1 MCMKIWLIRKI
12 DEIELELKYMK
23 ALLIMLQQ
31 VEQATD
37 YSDSDS
43 DSDDEED
50 IRWSDNIH
58 AICVKCKGHMYYDS
72 RRHKLGDPHYCEEC
86 KKSKERDSD
95 DSIRTDDVKAIT
107 DSDDE
112 TEEETL
118 LREALEKIIEFKNK
132 NKNI

>member
-1 MCMKIWLIRKI
+1 MALKFWLIRKI
-12 DEIELELKYMK
+12 DEIELELKYMR
-23 ALLIMLQQ
+23 ALLIMLEQ
-31 VEQATD
+31 VEKATD

-43 DSDDEED
+43 D
-50 IRWSDNIH
+50 N
-58 AICVKCKGHMYYDS
+58 DS
-72 RRHKLGDPHYCEEC
+72 L
-86 KKSKERDSD
+86 
-95 DSIRTDDVKAIT
+95 RTDDIKAIA

>member
-1 MCMKIWLIRKI
+1 MIYMALKIWLIRKI
-12 DEIELELKYMK
+12 DEIELELKYMR
-23 ALLIMLQQ
+23 ALLIMLEK
-31 VEQATD
+31 VEKATD

-43 DSDDEED
+43 D
-50 IRWSDNIH
+50 N
-58 AICVKCKGHMYYDS
+58 DS
-72 RRHKLGDPHYCEEC
+72 L
-86 KKSKERDSD
+86 
-95 DSIRTDDVKAIT
+95 RTDDIKAIT

>member
-1 MCMKIWLIRKI
+1 MKIWLIRKI
-12 DEIELELKYMK
+12 DDIELELKYMR
-23 ALLIMLQQ
+23 ALLIMLEK
-31 VEQATD
+31 VEKATD

-43 DSDDEED
+43 D
-50 IRWSDNIH
+50 N
-58 AICVKCKGHMYYDS
+58 DS
-72 RRHKLGDPHYCEEC
+72 L
-86 KKSKERDSD
+86 
-95 DSIRTDDVKAIT
+95 RTDDIKAIT

>member
-12 DEIELELKYMK
+12 DKIELELKYMR
-23 ALLIMLQQ
+23 ALLIMLEK
-31 VEQATD
+31 VEKATD

-43 DSDDEED
+43 D
-50 IRWSDNIH
+50 N
-58 AICVKCKGHMYYDS
+58 DS
-72 RRHKLGDPHYCEEC
+72 L
-86 KKSKERDSD
+86 
-95 DSIRTDDVKAIT
+95 RTDDIKAIT

>member
-12 DEIELELKYMK
+12 DDIELELKYMR
-23 ALLIMLQQ
+23 ALLIMLEK
-31 VEQATD
+31 VEKATD

-43 DSDDEED
+43 D
-50 IRWSDNIH
+50 N
-58 AICVKCKGHMYYDS
+58 DS
-72 RRHKLGDPHYCEEC
+72 LK
-86 KKSKERDSD
+86 
-95 DSIRTDDVKAIT
+95 TDDIKAIT

>member
-12 DEIELELKYMK
+12 DDIELELKYMR
-23 ALLIMLQQ
+23 ALPIMLEK
-31 VEQATD
+31 VEKATD

-43 DSDDEED
+43 D
-50 IRWSDNIH
+50 N
-58 AICVKCKGHMYYDS
+58 DS
-72 RRHKLGDPHYCEEC
+72 L
-86 KKSKERDSD
+86 
-95 DSIRTDDVKAIT
+95 RTDDIKAIT

>member
-12 DEIELELKYMK
+12 DEIELELKYMR
-23 ALLIMLQQ
+23 ALLIMLEK
-31 VEQATD
+31 VENATD

-43 DSDDEED
+43 D
-50 IRWSDNIH
+50 N
-58 AICVKCKGHMYYDS
+58 DS
-72 RRHKLGDPHYCEEC
+72 L
-86 KKSKERDSD
+86 
-95 DSIRTDDVKAIT
+95 RTDDIKAIT

>member
-1 MCMKIWLIRKI
+1 MKIWLIRKI
-12 DEIELELKYMK
+12 DEIELELKYMR
-23 ALLIMLQQ
+23 ALLIMLEK
-31 VEQATD
+31 VEKATD

-43 DSDDEED
+43 D
-50 IRWSDNIH
+50 N
-58 AICVKCKGHMYYDS
+58 
-72 RRHKLGDPHYCEEC
+72 
-86 KKSKERDSD
+86 

>member
-12 DEIELELKYMK
+12 DKIELELKYLK
-23 ALLIMLQQ
+23 ALLIMLEQ
-31 VEQATD
+31 VEKATD

-43 DSDDEED
+43 DNDSV
-50 IRWSDNIH
+50 RTDN
-58 AICVKCKGHMYYDS
+58 
-72 RRHKLGDPHYCEEC
+72 
-86 KKSKERDSD
+86 
-95 DSIRTDDVKAIT
+95 DSIKTNDIKALT

>member
-1 MCMKIWLIRKI
+1 MALKIWLIRKI
-12 DEIELELKYMK
+12 DDIELELKYMR
-23 ALLIMLQQ
+23 ALLIMLEK
-31 VEQATD
+31 VEKATD

-43 DSDDEED
+43 D
-50 IRWSDNIH
+50 N
-58 AICVKCKGHMYYDS
+58 DS
-72 RRHKLGDPHYCEEC
+72 L
-86 KKSKERDSD
+86 
-95 DSIRTDDVKAIT
+95 RTDDVKAIT

>member
-12 DEIELELKYMK
+12 DDIELELKYMR
-23 ALLIMLQQ
+23 ALLIMLEK
-31 VEQATD
+31 VEKATD

-43 DSDDEED
+43 D
-50 IRWSDNIH
+50 N
-58 AICVKCKGHMYYDS
+58 DS
-72 RRHKLGDPHYCEEC
+72 L
-86 KKSKERDSD
+86 
-95 DSIRTDDVKAIT
+95 RTDDVKAIT